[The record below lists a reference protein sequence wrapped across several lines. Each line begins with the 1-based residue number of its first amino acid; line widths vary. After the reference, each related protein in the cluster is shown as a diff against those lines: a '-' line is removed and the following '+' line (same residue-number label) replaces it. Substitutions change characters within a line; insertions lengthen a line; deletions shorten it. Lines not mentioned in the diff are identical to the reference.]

1 MGIREDRFKV
11 RTYECQSNGNIK
23 IYSLMQYLQE
33 IASVHAEQLGFGND
47 WLREINGYWV
57 LSNIRVQISIFPKC
71 NDEVTIRTWPS
82 GNTRLI
88 ATREFVGK
96 AQDGR
101 ELFSAG
107 SEWMVLNRHTN
118 RPKNLSRLN
127 MNSLA
132 IGPKVIEKEIERLK
146 PAAGLPQAEQVSVP
160 FSSIDL
166 NGHVNNTEYV
176 RWGIDAV
183 RAKFSLEGNVRS
195 LQVTYLAEVFLAD
208 KLDLLVSAGSNRLFY
223 VIGRKADKAN
233 NVFVMEVSLAENCNE
248 S

>member
-1 MGIREDRFKV
+1 MGIREDRFIV
-11 RTYECQSNGNIK
+11 RTYECQSNGNIRT
-23 IYSLMQYLQE
+23 YSLMQYLQE

-47 WLREINGYWV
+47 WLHEINGYWV

-71 NDEVTIRTWPS
+71 SDEVTIRTWPS

-101 ELFSAG
+101 ELFRAG
-107 SEWMVLNRHTN
+107 SEWMVLNRDTN

-146 PAAGLPQAEQVSVP
+146 PADDYTQVEQVSVP

-176 RWGIDAV
+176 RWGIDAIK
-183 RAKFSLEGNVRS
+183 AKFKFDRDIRS

-208 KLDLLVSAGSNRLFY
+208 KLDLLVSAGSNRVSY
-223 VIGRKADKAN
+223 VLGRKSDKAN
-233 NVFVMEVSLAENCNE
+233 NVFVMEVSLAENFNKL
-248 S
+248 